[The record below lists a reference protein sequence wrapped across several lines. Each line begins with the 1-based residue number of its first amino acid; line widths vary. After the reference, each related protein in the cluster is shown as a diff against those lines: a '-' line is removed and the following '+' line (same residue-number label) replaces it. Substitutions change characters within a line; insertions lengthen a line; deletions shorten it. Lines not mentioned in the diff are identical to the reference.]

1 MAAFGPSSEG
11 EITRHPTLGASWT
24 KWRVGILSS
33 MTCWFSALIH
43 VGSAP
48 KAEAIRAS
56 YLPPLRSDS
65 RANASNGHS
74 VQNSNNNPYA
84 ALAVTFGLQK
94 DLPMR
99 RKSNPKSS
107 SSKQLSPRSAGVAD
121 IEMGRRIRP
130 RRREI
135 GISQTELAGK
145 LGLSFQQM
153 QKYEK
158 GINRVG
164 ASRLQQIAEMLGVD
178 VPFFYDG
185 DGKQPDVDSLLVV
198 NSVFSLRLLR
208 AYTAIKDKTMQRRLV
223 ILVEMIAAS
232 QR

>member
-1 MAAFGPSSEG
+1 
-11 EITRHPTLGASWT
+11 
-24 KWRVGILSS
+24 
-33 MTCWFSALIH
+33 
-43 VGSAP
+43 
-48 KAEAIRAS
+48 
-56 YLPPLRSDS
+56 
-65 RANASNGHS
+65 
-74 VQNSNNNPYA
+74 
-84 ALAVTFGLQK
+84 
-94 DLPMR
+94 MR
-99 RKSNPKSS
+99 RKSKPKSS
-107 SSKQLSPRSAGVAD
+107 STKQLSPRSTGVAD
-121 IEMGRRIRP
+121 IEMGRRIRQ

-178 VPFFYDG
+178 MPFFYDG

-208 AYTAIKDKTMQRRLV
+208 AYTAIKDKAVQRRLV

>member
-1 MAAFGPSSEG
+1 
-11 EITRHPTLGASWT
+11 
-24 KWRVGILSS
+24 
-33 MTCWFSALIH
+33 
-43 VGSAP
+43 
-48 KAEAIRAS
+48 
-56 YLPPLRSDS
+56 
-65 RANASNGHS
+65 

-99 RKSNPKSS
+99 RKSKPKSS
-107 SSKQLSPRSAGVAD
+107 STKQLSPRSAGVAD
-121 IEMGRRIRP
+121 IEMGRRIRQ

-208 AYTAIKDKTMQRRLV
+208 AYTAIKDKTVQRRLV
-223 ILVEMIAAS
+223 ILVEMIATS

>member
-1 MAAFGPSSEG
+1 MRE
-11 EITRHPTLGASWT
+11 
-24 KWRVGILSS
+24 K
-33 MTCWFSALIH
+33 
-43 VGSAP
+43 P
-48 KAEAIRAS
+48 K
-56 YLPPLRSDS
+56 
-65 RANASNGHS
+65 
-74 VQNSNNNPYA
+74 
-84 ALAVTFGLQK
+84 
-94 DLPMR
+94 
-99 RKSNPKSS
+99 PKSS
-107 SSKQLSPRSAGVAD
+107 STKQLSPRSAGVAD
-121 IEMGRRIRP
+121 IEMGQRIRQ

-164 ASRLQQIAEMLGVD
+164 ASRLQLIAEMLGVD

-208 AYTAIKDKTMQRRLV
+208 AYTAIKDKTVQRRLV
-223 ILVEMIAAS
+223 ILVEMIATS